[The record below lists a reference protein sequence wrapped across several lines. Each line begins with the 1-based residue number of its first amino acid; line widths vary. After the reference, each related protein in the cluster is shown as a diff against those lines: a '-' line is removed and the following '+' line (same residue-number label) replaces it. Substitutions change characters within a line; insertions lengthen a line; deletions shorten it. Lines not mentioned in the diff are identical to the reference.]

1 MSDDEF
7 DHLEAAFFEAAALTD
22 SERAAYL
29 VRFAMLYPALSAP
42 LARML
47 EADRAG
53 RDAPADVIAEALA
66 DFAST
71 HTDPW
76 IGLALGPWRIERR
89 IGSGGMGAV
98 FEARRDD
105 GHFDRAVAVKVLAV
119 QALSEH
125 GQRRFRA
132 ERQFL
137 ADLSHPNIAALL
149 DGGTT
154 SFGVPYLV
162 MELVDGIPIDR
173 HCDEHRLSLRQR
185 LMLIVTLCDAI
196 DYAHRNL
203 LVHRD
208 IKPGNILVRRTG
220 EPVLLDFGIAAT
232 LQDDSE
238 AAPPD
243 LTAFASRA
251 MTPSYASPEQ
261 VRGERATVES
271 DVYAIGV
278 VLHRLLSGGSPYLVA
293 SEAPRDI
300 ETAIL
305 NDEPIA
311 PSRVLRRMPDGGVGP
326 GATIADDLDRIV
338 LKCLRKE
345 PSRRYGS
352 ARELA
357 ADIGRFLNNEPVLA
371 RPNDRGYVLGKYLR
385 RNWQG
390 VLAGAV
396 SVSALVGVSLAYTV
410 QLSAERD
417 RARAAAAE
425 ARQRAAESEQTA
437 AFLTALFSSASPSV
451 AQGEAV
457 SAVDLLR
464 AGEVRIAELGS
475 QPLLQARL
483 TRTMGMSFLEL
494 GEVDEALILLERSA
508 AALEKL
514 PGASSRDLAESL
526 FSLAEGQ
533 RIAGLHEASVDNRR
547 RVVSLLTDSL
557 GPEHPDT
564 LFAHIRLGSSLV
576 SAGRPAEGLE
586 AIQVAAASLRAAGLT
601 EDPVYLDALGVGAVA
616 ANGLGRHEEAFKMN
630 EEALAQSE
638 RILGPQHPN
647 TIIRLNNSAIYLH
660 DSGNFA
666 EALARQ
672 ADGVVR
678 GEKTWG
684 VNHHLQTNKY
694 VWWARH
700 LQKLGRFDEAET
712 VLERPRADILASEG
726 EVSANFATYLA
737 GLGDLHLD
745 TGRLDAAAEAFDRA
759 AAICRQVARGCER
772 PAALAGMG
780 QASVDL
786 RRGRYELAEEGFA
799 RVLAAPERI
808 RFEDRQ
814 RAQRELASAISFQG
828 RHQEAA
834 ARFEALISDHVSRLG
849 AGSPSLVP
857 LITAAAANARRAGAL
872 DDAESL
878 SGLAWQI
885 AGPRLH
891 DRDWIGAEAALERA
905 ASLEATGA
913 RDAAVTLAETA
924 LRILTR
930 VSGDRHPGIARAEA
944 LIDPAD

>member
-22 SERAAYL
+22 TERAAYL
-29 VRFAMLYPALSAP
+29 VRFAMLYPALSAR

-47 EADRAG
+47 EADRAD
-53 RDAPADVIAEALA
+53 RDAPAAVIAETLA
-66 DFAST
+66 DFAGA

-76 IGLALGPWRIERR
+76 IGLMLGPWRIERR

-105 GHFDRAVAVKVLAV
+105 GHFDRTVAVKVLSV
-119 QALSEH
+119 QALSED

-137 ADLSHPNIAALL
+137 ANLSHPNIAALL

-162 MELVDGIPIDR
+162 MELIDGIPIDR
-173 HCDEHRLSLRQR
+173 HCAHHHLSLRQR
-185 LMLIVTLCDAI
+185 LALIVTLCDAI

-208 IKPGNILVRRTG
+208 IKPGNILVRRSG

-232 LQDDSE
+232 LPDDTGSS
-238 AAPPD
+238 PPD

-261 VRGERATVES
+261 VRGERATVET

-278 VLHRLLSGGSPYLVA
+278 VMHRLLSGGSPYLVA
-293 SEAPRDI
+293 SDAPRDI

-305 NDEPIA
+305 NDEPLA
-311 PSRVLRRMPDGGVGP
+311 PSRVLQRMPEGGVGP
-326 GATIADDLDRIV
+326 GESIADDLDRIV

-345 PSRRYGS
+345 ASRRYGS
-352 ARELA
+352 ARDLA
-357 ADIGRFLNNEPVLA
+357 ADIGRFLANQPVLA
-371 RPNDRGYVLGKYLR
+371 RPNDRGYVLGKFVR
-385 RNWQG
+385 RNWRG
-390 VLAGAV
+390 VLAGVV

-417 RARAAAAE
+417 RAQAAADE
-425 ARQRAAESEQTA
+425 ARRHAAESEQIA
-437 AFLTALFSSASPSV
+437 DFLTSLFGSASPSV
-451 AQGEAV
+451 AQGEVV
-457 SAVDLLR
+457 SAVDLLK
-464 AGEVRIAELGS
+464 AGKARIAELGS

-494 GEVDEALILLERSA
+494 GEVEEALVLLEGSV

-514 PGASSRDLAESL
+514 PGADPHDLADSL

-533 RIAGLHEASVDNRR
+533 RIAGLHDASVDNRR
-547 RVVSLLTDSL
+547 RVVSLWTNLL
-557 GPEHPDT
+557 GADHPDT
-564 LFAHIRLGSSLV
+564 LFAHIRLGSSLI

-586 AIQVAAASLRAAGLT
+586 AVQGAAAGLRAAGLT

-616 ANGLGRHEEAFKMN
+616 ANGLGRHEDAFAMN
-630 EEALAQSE
+630 EEALIQSE
-638 RILGPQHPN
+638 RLLGPQHPN

-660 DSGNFA
+660 DAGEFA
-666 EALARQ
+666 DALARQ
-672 ADGVVR
+672 ADGVAR

-700 LQKLGRFDEAET
+700 LQKLGRFDEAEV
-712 VLERPRADILASEG
+712 VLERPRADILAAEG
-726 EVSANFATYLA
+726 EVSANFATYLS
-737 GLGDLHLD
+737 GLGDLRLD
-745 TGRLDAAAEAFDRA
+745 TGRLDEAAEAFDRA
-759 AAICRQVARGCER
+759 AAICRKVPRGCER
-772 PAALAGMG
+772 PGALAAMG
-780 QASVDL
+780 EASVDL
-786 RRGRYELAEEGFA
+786 RRGRYVQAEEGFE
-799 RVLAAPERI
+799 RVLEMPERI

-814 RAQRELASAISFQG
+814 RAQRELASAVSLQG
-828 RHQEAA
+828 RHEAAA
-834 ARFEALISDHVSRLG
+834 ARFEALIADHESRLG
-849 AGSPSLVP
+849 ADNPGLVP
-857 LITAAAANARRAGAL
+857 LLTAAAANARRAGAV
-872 DDAESL
+872 DEAESL
-878 SGLAWQI
+878 SGQAWQI

-891 DRDWIGAEAALERA
+891 ERDWIGADAALERA
-905 ASLEATGA
+905 ASLQAADA
-913 RDAAVTLAETA
+913 RDEAGALAETA
-924 LRILTR
+924 LGILTQ
-930 VSGDRHPGIARAEA
+930 VFGERHPGVARAEA
-944 LIDPAD
+944 LLEPAN